1 MCSKALVSVVTPAF
15 NAANSITKAI
25 ESVQAQTYPYWEML
39 VVDDA
44 SCDETA
50 EVVANLAR
58 GDSRIRLIRLDLDTR
73 APGRAK
79 NAALPIAQGEF
90 VAFLDADD
98 WWVSNKLELQISRML
113 EHGADLSY
121 TGGWYVDTALK
132 TTGRFTPRYGAGWL
146 FDRLL
151 AQYEINNQTVMIR
164 RQAIDALLEPY
175 FSPEIVIGED
185 CEFFMRIA
193 RKSKLVG
200 IPEPLVY
207 YRVHRGSISATR
219 LSEAHQGLQE
229 VVRWVRQDAVL
240 ADRCRLGVKKAD
252 AKICF
257 YKAKAAM
264 AAGDSA
270 SAQKFLWSVALV
282 NWRYAML
289 TLATWSPKLWRW
301 CMSLSKRYS

>member
-1 MCSKALVSVVTPAF
+1 MPSKALVSVVIPAF
-15 NAANSITKAI
+15 NAANTVTKAI
-25 ESVQAQTYPYWEML
+25 ESVQAQTYPYWEIL

-44 SCDETA
+44 SCDGTA
-50 EVVANLAR
+50 KVVAILANR
-58 GDSRIRLIRLDLDTR
+58 DSRIRLIRLDRNTG

-79 NAALPIAQGEF
+79 NIALPIVQGEF

-98 WWVSNKLELQISRML
+98 WWISNKLELQISCML

-132 TTGRFTPRYGAGWL
+132 IIGRFTPRYGAGWL

-164 RQAIDALLEPY
+164 RQAIDALLQPY
-175 FSPEIVIGED
+175 FNPEIVIGED

-193 RKSKLVG
+193 RKFQLIG

-207 YRVHRGSISATR
+207 YRVHRGSISATH
-219 LSEAHQGLQE
+219 LSQAHQGLQE
-229 VVRWVRQDAVL
+229 VVRWVRQDTVL
-240 ADRCRLGVKKAD
+240 AERCRFGLKNAD

-264 AAGDSA
+264 AAGDSERA
-270 SAQKFLWSVALV
+270 RKFLWPVALV
-282 NWRYAML
+282 NWRYPIL
-289 TLATWSPKLWRW
+289 TLATWSPRLWSW
-301 CMSLSKRYS
+301 CMSLGKRSV